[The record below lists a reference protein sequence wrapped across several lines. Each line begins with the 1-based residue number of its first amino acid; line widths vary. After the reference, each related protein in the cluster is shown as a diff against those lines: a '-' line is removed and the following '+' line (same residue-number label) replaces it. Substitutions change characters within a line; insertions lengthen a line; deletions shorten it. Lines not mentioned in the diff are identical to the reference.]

1 MVGYL
6 GTGAMA
12 ALVARVGLA
21 EFTQQLAG
29 RIEATFRRWPEFETS
44 ARLASHSARGVI
56 ELMPTSD
63 GRRYAF
69 KYVNGHPANT
79 ADGLLTVTAFGVL
92 ADVTTGYPL
101 LVSEMTL
108 LTAIR
113 TAATSAMAARALAR
127 TGSRRMA
134 LIGAGA
140 QAEFQAVAFH
150 RVCGV
155 ARIDV
160 FDPDAQAAA
169 RLRANLSGVAGLEI
183 APAASPTEACRQA
196 DIITTATAAKARAA
210 VLTAG
215 MVRPGVHINA
225 IGGDCPGKTE
235 LDLNVLEAA
244 RIFVEYA
251 PQTRIEGEIQQLPQN
266 TPVTELWR
274 VLRGEAQGRAGEDDI
289 TLFDSVGFAIEDFAA
304 LELAHELA
312 TQLGLAAPLDLVP
325 QLADPKNLFGL
336 LGDAGEVFQNGIA
349 SRNGFVGQAP
359 RADAVC
365 AP

>member
-1 MVGYL
+1 MVAYL
-6 GTGAMA
+6 GTKATAAM
-12 ALVARVGLA
+12 VARIGPG
-21 EFTQQLAG
+21 EFTQALAD
-29 RIEATFRRWPEFETS
+29 RIERDFRRWPEFETS

-79 ADGLLTVTAFGVL
+79 QEGLLTVTAFGVL
-92 ADVTTGYPL
+92 ADVATGYPL

-113 TAATSAMAARALAR
+113 TAATSAMAARTLAR
-127 TGSRRMA
+127 EGASRMA

-140 QAEFQAVAFH
+140 QAEFQAIAFH

-160 FDPDAQAAA
+160 FDPDRRAVA
-169 RLRANLSGVAGLEI
+169 RLQTNLAGLAGLEI
-183 APAASPTEACRQA
+183 APAASAAEACQHA
-196 DIITTATAAKARAA
+196 DIITTATAAKSRAA
-210 VLTAG
+210 VLTRG
-215 MVRPGVHINA
+215 MVKRGVHINA

-235 LDLNVLEAA
+235 LERDVLEGA

-251 PQTRIEGEIQQLPQN
+251 PQTRIEGEIQQLPPDA
-266 TPVTELWR
+266 PVTELWR
-274 VLRGEAQGRAGEDDI
+274 VLRGEAQGRRNADEI
-289 TLFDSVGFAIEDFAA
+289 TLFDSVGFAIEDFSA
-304 LELAHELA
+304 LEMAHEVA
-312 TQLGLAAPLDLVP
+312 ARLGAAAALDLVP

-336 LGDAGEVFQNGIA
+336 LTDAVGVFHKGIDE
-349 SRNGFVGQAP
+349 RHGFVGQDAQ
-359 RADAVC
+359 ADAIC

>member
-1 MVGYL
+1 MVMYL

-12 ALVARVGLA
+12 AMVARIGPCG
-21 EFTQQLAG
+21 FTQELTD
-29 RIEATFRRWPEFETS
+29 RIEAAFRRWPEFELS

-56 ELMPTSD
+56 ELMPTGD
-63 GRRYAF
+63 GRRHAF

-79 ADGLLTVTAFGVL
+79 ADGLLTVTAFGVM
-92 ADVTTGYPL
+92 ADVATGYPL

-127 TGSRRMA
+127 AGSRRMA

-140 QAEFQAVAFH
+140 QAEFQAIAFH
-150 RVCGV
+150 QVCGV
-155 ARIDV
+155 WRVDV
-160 FDPDAQAAA
+160 FDPDGHAVA
-169 RLRANLSGVAGLEI
+169 RLRANLAGLAGLEI
-183 APAASPTEACRQA
+183 APAASAMEACLPA
-196 DIITTATAAKARAA
+196 DIITTATAAKTRAA
-210 VLTAG
+210 VLTRG

-235 LDLNVLEAA
+235 LEREVLERA

-251 PQTRIEGEIQQLPQN
+251 PQTRIEGEIQQLHPDA
-266 TPVTELWR
+266 PVTELWR
-274 VLRGEAQGRAGEDDI
+274 VLRGEAQGRITEDDI

-304 LELAHELA
+304 LELVHELA
-312 TQLGLAAPLDLVP
+312 GRLGLGERLDLVP
-325 QLADPKNLFGL
+325 QLADPKNLFGML
-336 LGDAGEVFQNGIA
+336 AGAGEVFRNGIG
-349 SRNGFVGQAP
+349 SRDGFVGQAA
-359 RADAVC
+359 RTDAVC